1 MTASTADNAGGFA
14 GSVTRDNEIENGYF
28 NSDVTSVGIPGDDGA
43 VGKTASELRS
53 DAFLTLLGEGYKA
66 DAYALVNGGF
76 PLLLWQQTEEADE
89 IDAVIAA
96 IAAIGEVTLDSADAI
111 RAARTAY
118 DALDESLRAYVSNAD
133 RLTQAEAA
141 LALLNVKDEA
151 KRELAAYKS
160 PEAYRPAQREELL
173 RLLAEGQAAIDG
185 AADAQA
191 AADALA
197 GRKSGDGR
205 PADRRPVFRRRSGC
219 GGLRD
224 DCRHRRGDARQRGRH
239 PCGPRIV

>member
-1 MTASTADNAGGFA
+1 M
-14 GSVTRDNEIENGYF
+14 
-28 NSDVTSVGIPGDDGA
+28 
-43 VGKTASELRS
+43 
-53 DAFLTLLGEGYKA
+53 
-66 DAYALVNGGF
+66 
-76 PLLLWQQTEEADE
+76 
-89 IDAVIAA
+89 
-96 IAAIGEVTLDSADAI
+96 
-111 RAARTAY
+111 
-118 DALDESLRAYVSNAD
+118 SNAD

-197 GRKSGDGR
+197 AAKAAMDALQTDAQFSDAEAAAEVSAMIAAIGEVTLDSADAIRAARASYDALSASAKTLVANYGVLLAAEDALAALEEVSAPSDTSADASGDVSDTPPTGDAAGALLWLALAAVCLCAALGLR
-205 PADRRPVFRRRSGC
+205 ARRRM
-219 GGLRD
+219 
-224 DCRHRRGDARQRGRH
+224 
-239 PCGPRIV
+239 